1 MPEAYIVAAGRTAGG
16 RRGGRVAGWHP
27 ADLAGAGIDDLL
39 QRAGAEPQQI
49 DDVILGCVTQ
59 VGEQGMN
66 IARNAVLSSS
76 LPETVPGTS
85 VDRQCGSSQQALHFA
100 AQAVMSGSMD
110 MVIAAGVESMSRAPM
125 FTNIKLPQKA
135 GLGHYM
141 GPKIRARYPDVP
153 EFSQFTGAEMI
164 AEKHGFSRAELDAFA
179 LHSHER
185 AIAATEA
192 GRFADEIIALP

>member
-27 ADLAGAGIDDLL
+27 ADLAGAVIDDLL

-85 VDRQCGSSQQALHFA
+85 VDRQCGSSQQALDLA
-100 AQAVMSGSMD
+100 AQAVMSGRMEITD
-110 MVIAAGVESMSRAPM
+110 W
-125 FTNIKLPQKA
+125 T
-135 GLGHYM
+135 
-141 GPKIRARYPDVP
+141 
-153 EFSQFTGAEMI
+153 AERSGWCYGTET
-164 AEKHGFSRAELDAFA
+164 EKQ
-179 LHSHER
+179 
-185 AIAATEA
+185 
-192 GRFADEIIALP
+192 